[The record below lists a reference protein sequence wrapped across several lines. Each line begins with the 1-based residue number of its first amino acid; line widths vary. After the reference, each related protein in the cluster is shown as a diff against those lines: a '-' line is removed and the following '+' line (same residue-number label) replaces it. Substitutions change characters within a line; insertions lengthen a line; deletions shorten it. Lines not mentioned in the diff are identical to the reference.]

1 MREMSG
7 TAWRGR
13 GSSIVFDKRMLGPL
27 LASCPV
33 VSLRQALSWMSHWP
47 SPAPPSGST
56 VVVGGLDTILETLPP
71 AEAEAFVRRR
81 IRALINEFQ
90 QQWDQCGLV
99 FGMLVPT
106 QRFKVTVQ
114 GEVLFVTR
122 DHDEIRLSATV
133 WNGSATD
140 DLFELV
146 VNDAATGQQVR
157 GGFHVPHRS

>member
-7 TAWRGR
+7 TSWRGR
-13 GSSIVFDKRMLGPL
+13 GSSIVFDKRLLGPL

-33 VSLRQALSWMSHWP
+33 VSLRQALSWVPNWP
-47 SPAPPSGST
+47 APAPPSGST
-56 VVVGGLDTILETLPP
+56 VVVGGLETVLEALPP
-71 AEAEAFVRRR
+71 ADAEAFVRRR

-99 FGMLVPT
+99 FGMLAAP

-114 GEVLFVTR
+114 GQVLFVTR
-122 DHDEIRLSATV
+122 THDEIRLSATV
-133 WNGSATD
+133 WNGSASD
-140 DLFELV
+140 DLFELTFK
-146 VNDAATGQQVR
+146 DAATGQQVR

>member
-7 TAWRGR
+7 TSWRGR
-13 GSSIVFDKRMLGPL
+13 GSSIVFDKRLLGPL
-27 LASCPV
+27 LATCPV
-33 VSLRQALSWMSHWP
+33 VSLRQALAWVPAWP
-47 SPAPPSGST
+47 TQSPPTGST
-56 VVVGGLDTILETLPP
+56 IVVGGLETVLETLPP
-71 AEAEAFVRRR
+71 ADAETFVRQR

-99 FGMLVPT
+99 FGLLVAP

-122 DHDEIRLSATV
+122 THDEIRLSATV
-133 WNGSATD
+133 WNGSASD
-140 DLFELV
+140 DLFELIFK
-146 VNDAATGQQVR
+146 DPATGQQVR